1 MKTPELKDVKLKSV
15 KVKKNGGLEAELV
28 WLYSSGN
35 EAYMRSLKVNDEAP
49 VHDDM
54 LNIMKQQKA
63 RILLI
68 EEYNYRSMAKLLEK
82 LEINNTAMIEQV
94 AEGLNTEAMQKIE
107 VTGFKLSGDE
117 ERLRVIVTYKKQS
130 GNKKI
135 SGRATPLIE
144 LEAEIWGFEQDMLED
159 MEAVKEEVYLYTFKG
174 KHSDSDQRVLWPA
187 DSSDEPEEE

>member
-1 MKTPELKDVKLKSV
+1 MKTPDLKEVKLKSV

-35 EAYMRSLKVNDEAP
+35 EAYMRKLKVDDEAP
-49 VHDDM
+49 VHDD
-54 LNIMKQQKA
+54 LLSILKQQKA

-68 EEYNYRSMAKLLEK
+68 EEYNYRNMAKLLEK

-94 AEGLNTEAMQKIE
+94 AEGLNIEAMQKIE

-159 MEAVKEEVYLYTFKG
+159 MAEVKKEVYLYAFKA
-174 KHSDSDQRVLWPA
+174 KHSGTDQLVIW
-187 DSSDEPEEE
+187 SDEPEEEENL